1 LAPILNNT
9 DVFINNIAMT
19 GSNQNK
25 TNLAWRE

>member
-1 LAPILNNT
+1 MLIQT

-25 TNLAWRE
+25 KSLAWHE